1 MTTYTVIFFYSD
13 GSTNAYEAGSTTS
26 ATAIEAGVLGVWY
39 TTVMTA
45 PVIARNRYLT
55 GMVIIDNRYQTVIEN
70 KTYIERGA
78 VNESCNGVM

>member
-1 MTTYTVIFFYSD
+1 MATYTVIFFYSN

-39 TTVMTA
+39 TTAMTA

-70 KTYIERGA
+70 KNYIEKR
-78 VNESCNGVM
+78 